1 MKKSL
6 SKSAPNGEFK
16 GLGSRAWNVLQINRL
31 TDIYLFTEHY
41 KREGNFLSLRQCGP
55 KLNNELTAFCL
66 NLLNKHDAPVAPK
79 PQNLMQASAMV
90 KELANGGEVEIIA
103 DTQVEAIRS
112 IESDFLQ
119 LSERS
124 RNMLIR
130 NGIIGPEQAVEYF
143 DKHGTFL
150 DLNHC
155 GEATEGELV
164 AFCKGILR
172 AEVKEL

>member
-1 MKKSL
+1 MKTSQSTTGL
-6 SKSAPNGEFK
+6 NGDFS
-16 GLGSRAWNVLQINRL
+16 GLGSRAWNVLQINKL

-55 KLNNELTAFCL
+55 KLNDELTTFCL
-66 NLLNKHDAPVAPK
+66 NLLHQTTVPVAPE
-79 PQNLMQASAMV
+79 PQEKEQAVALV
-90 KELANGGEVEIIA
+90 QELANGGEVKVIA

-112 IESDFLQ
+112 IEADFLQ

-130 NGIIGPEQAVEYF
+130 NGIIGPEQTIAYF

-155 GEATEGELV
+155 GEATERELT
-164 AFCKGILR
+164 AFCEEIAGVQ
-172 AEVKEL
+172 EES